1 MAAKK
6 KQVPVERMEINDL
19 ETLKI
24 ITDPTRLSIIEALSV
39 PRSVTEIAE
48 SLEVPRTR
56 LYHHIKLLEGHG
68 LIRVASTR
76 KKGALAEK
84 LYEPSARSFTPGE
97 ALLESEDGP
106 ERVEAIVT
114 AVLDST
120 REDLRRSLLK
130 HWVDHQPGEPEETSL
145 VRAMVRLQPKE
156 ADKLIKELTALM
168 DRYRNLHPKD
178 EESDQTRTYALTLL
192 FYPSSRD
199 HV

>member
-6 KQVPVERMEINDL
+6 KQAKTMEINDL

-24 ITDPTRLSIIEALSV
+24 ITDPTRLSIIEALSS

-48 SLEVPRTR
+48 TLGVPRTR
-56 LYHHIKLLEGHG
+56 LYHHIKMLEAHG
-68 LIRVASTR
+68 LIRVVSTR

-84 LYEPSARSFTPGE
+84 LYEPSAQSFTPGRG
-97 ALLESEDGP
+97 LLESEDGP

-114 AVLDST
+114 SILDST

-130 HWVDHQPGEPEETSL
+130 HWAEHQDDQPEETSMMRSL
-145 VRAMVRLQPKE
+145 IHLEPEE
-156 ADKLIKELTALM
+156 AEKLIKEFNDLM
-168 DRYRNLHPKD
+168 ERYGGMHPKG
-178 EESDQTRTYALTLL
+178 ERSDKTRMYALTLI

-199 HV
+199 HE

>member
-6 KQVPVERMEINDL
+6 STPPRETMEINDL

-24 ITDPTRLSIIEALSV
+24 ITDPTRLSIIEALGE

-48 SLEVPRTR
+48 SLDVPRTR
-56 LYHHIKLLEGHG
+56 LYHHIKLLEEHG

-84 LYEPSARSFTPGE
+84 LYEPSARSFTPGQD
-97 ALLESEDGP
+97 LLESEDGP

-130 HWVDHQPGEPEETSL
+130 HWVKRQPDDPEETSL
-145 VRAMVRLQPKE
+145 MRSLVRLEPEE
-156 ADKLIKELTALM
+156 AERFIGEFTELM
-168 DRYRNLHPKD
+168 ERYQSLHRD
-178 EESDQTRTYALTLL
+178 EEASDATRMYALTLV

-199 HV
+199 HQ